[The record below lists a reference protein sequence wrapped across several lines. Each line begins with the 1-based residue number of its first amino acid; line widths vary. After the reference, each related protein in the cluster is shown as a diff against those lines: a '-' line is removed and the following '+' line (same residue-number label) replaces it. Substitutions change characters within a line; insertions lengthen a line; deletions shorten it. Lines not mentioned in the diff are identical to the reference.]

1 MMNSDRHRVTRMTR
15 EALIKSMGALVHPRV
30 LRGLCF
36 FLPTLN
42 RSLPGALL
50 LAATFLVGLPPRCA
64 AQNPRRVV
72 EILADKDSRYKI
84 GNQANPTLT
93 FKAGEEVQFRIT
105 AKKAKTLN
113 RNGSIHGFALIRKK
127 DGAKFP
133 DWDLELKP
141 GLQEFVLK
149 VPAEP
154 GEYEIVCTVICSEG
168 HEDMHMKVIVIA

>member
-1 MMNSDRHRVTRMTR
+1 MTMAMRTNPHRV
-15 EALIKSMGALVHPRV
+15 ALTFA
-30 LRGLCF
+30 
-36 FLPTLN
+36 
-42 RSLPGALL
+42 ALL
-50 LAATFLVGLPPRCA
+50 LTALLPLASISRCA
-64 AQNPRRVV
+64 AQNQIRVI

-84 GNQANPTLT
+84 GRQASPTLT

-127 DGAKFP
+127 DGAKFA

-141 GLQEFVLK
+141 GTQEFILK
-149 VPAEP
+149 VPSEP

>member
-1 MMNSDRHRVTRMTR
+1 MRVNPLQARLRIAT
-15 EALIKSMGALVHPRV
+15 LLV
-30 LRGLCF
+30 
-36 FLPTLN
+36 T
-42 RSLPGALL
+42 ALL
-50 LAATFLVGLPPRCA
+50 PFGSAPPCA
-64 AQNPRRVV
+64 AQNQIRVV

-84 GNQANPTLT
+84 GRQASPTLT
-93 FKAGEEVQFRIT
+93 FKAGEEVQFKIT

-141 GLQEFVLK
+141 GTQEFVLK
-149 VPAEP
+149 VPSEP

-168 HEDMHMKVIVIA
+168 HEDMHMKVTVIA

>member
-1 MMNSDRHRVTRMTR
+1 
-15 EALIKSMGALVHPRV
+15 
-30 LRGLCF
+30 
-36 FLPTLN
+36 LN
-42 RSLPGALL
+42 FAPFRISLKLSALL
-50 LAATFLVGLPPRCA
+50 LAASLLAGSSPQCA
-64 AQNPRRVV
+64 AQSQMRVV

-84 GNQANPTLT
+84 DGRASPTLT

-127 DGAKFP
+127 DGAKFA

-141 GLQEFVLK
+141 GTQEFVLK
-149 VPAEP
+149 VPSEP

-168 HEDMHMKVIVIA
+168 HEDMNMKVTVIA

>member
-1 MMNSDRHRVTRMTR
+1 MTMTMRVNP
-15 EALIKSMGALVHPRV
+15 PRV
-30 LRGLCF
+30 
-36 FLPTLN
+36 PVTIA
-42 RSLPGALL
+42 ALL
-50 LAATFLVGLPPRCA
+50 LTALLPFASIPRCA
-64 AQNPRRVV
+64 AQNQIRVV

-84 GNQANPTLT
+84 GRQASPTLT

-141 GLQEFVLK
+141 GTQEFVLK
-149 VPAEP
+149 VPSEP

>member
-1 MMNSDRHRVTRMTR
+1 MTTTRRVNP
-15 EALIKSMGALVHPRV
+15 PRV
-30 LRGLCF
+30 PVAIGAMLL
-36 FLPTLN
+36 T
-42 RSLPGALL
+42 ALL
-50 LAATFLVGLPPRCA
+50 PLASIPRCA
-64 AQNPRRVV
+64 AQNQIRVI

-84 GNQANPTLT
+84 GRQANPTLT

-105 AKKAKTLN
+105 AKKAKTHN

-141 GLQEFVLK
+141 GTQEFILK
-149 VPAEP
+149 VPSEP

>member
-1 MMNSDRHRVTRMTR
+1 MTMTMRVNPPRGRVTI
-15 EALIKSMGALVHPRV
+15 A
-30 LRGLCF
+30 
-36 FLPTLN
+36 
-42 RSLPGALL
+42 ALL
-50 LAATFLVGLPPRCA
+50 LTALLPLASIPRCA
-64 AQNPRRVV
+64 AQNQIRVI

-84 GNQANPTLT
+84 GRQASPTLT

-127 DGAKFP
+127 DGAKFA

-141 GLQEFVLK
+141 GTQEFILK
-149 VPAEP
+149 VPSEP

>member
-1 MMNSDRHRVTRMTR
+1 MKDRVRLKIAAPM
-15 EALIKSMGALVHPRV
+15 A
-30 LRGLCF
+30 
-36 FLPTLN
+36 
-42 RSLPGALL
+42 ALL
-50 LAATFLVGLPPRCA
+50 LLAGLSMRCA
-64 AQNPRRVV
+64 AQSDMRVV

-84 GNQANPTLT
+84 GRQVSPTLT
-93 FKAGEEVQFRIT
+93 FKAGEEIRFRIT

-141 GLQEFVLK
+141 GVQEFVLK
-149 VPAEP
+149 VPDQP
-154 GEYEIVCTVICSEG
+154 GEYQIVCTVICSEG

>member
-1 MMNSDRHRVTRMTR
+1 MTMR
-15 EALIKSMGALVHPRV
+15 FNRPRV
-30 LRGLCF
+30 PATIAAMLLIGHL
-36 FLPTLN
+36 
-42 RSLPGALL
+42 SLASI
-50 LAATFLVGLPPRCA
+50 PRCA
-64 AQNPRRVV
+64 AQNQIRVV

-84 GNQANPTLT
+84 GRQTSPTLI

-127 DGAKFP
+127 DGAKVP

-141 GLQEFVLK
+141 GMQEFVLK
-149 VPAEP
+149 VPSEP

-168 HEDMHMKVIVIA
+168 HEDMNMKVIVIT

>member
-1 MMNSDRHRVTRMTR
+1 MTTTRRVNR
-15 EALIKSMGALVHPRV
+15 PRV
-30 LRGLCF
+30 PVAIGAMLL
-36 FLPTLN
+36 T
-42 RSLPGALL
+42 ALL
-50 LAATFLVGLPPRCA
+50 PLASIPQCA
-64 AQNPRRVV
+64 AQNQIRVI

-84 GNQANPTLT
+84 GRQESPTLT
-93 FKAGEEVQFRIT
+93 FEAGEEVQFRIT
-105 AKKAKTLN
+105 AKKAKTHN

-141 GLQEFVLK
+141 GTQEFILK
-149 VPAEP
+149 VPSEP

>member
-1 MMNSDRHRVTRMTR
+1 MTTTRRVNPSRVPV
-15 EALIKSMGALVHPRV
+15 AIGAML
-30 LRGLCF
+30 L
-36 FLPTLN
+36 T
-42 RSLPGALL
+42 ALL
-50 LAATFLVGLPPRCA
+50 PLASIPRCA
-64 AQNPRRVV
+64 AQNQIRVI

-84 GNQANPTLT
+84 GRQASPTLT

-105 AKKAKTLN
+105 AKQAKTHN

-141 GLQEFVLK
+141 GTQEFILK
-149 VPAEP
+149 VPSEP

>member
-1 MMNSDRHRVTRMTR
+1 MRVNPPRGRVTI
-15 EALIKSMGALVHPRV
+15 A
-30 LRGLCF
+30 
-36 FLPTLN
+36 
-42 RSLPGALL
+42 ALL
-50 LAATFLVGLPPRCA
+50 LTALLPLASIPQCA
-64 AQNPRRVV
+64 AQNSIRVV

-84 GNQANPTLT
+84 GRQASPTLT

-127 DGAKFP
+127 DGAKFA

-141 GLQEFVLK
+141 GTQEFILK
-149 VPAEP
+149 VPSEP
-154 GEYEIVCTVICSEG
+154 GEYEIVCTVICSDG

>member
-1 MMNSDRHRVTRMTR
+1 MTKTRRVNP
-15 EALIKSMGALVHPRV
+15 PRV
-30 LRGLCF
+30 PVAIGAILL
-36 FLPTLN
+36 T
-42 RSLPGALL
+42 ALL
-50 LAATFLVGLPPRCA
+50 PLASIPRCA
-64 AQNPRRVV
+64 AQNQIRVI

-84 GNQANPTLT
+84 GRQTSPTLT

-127 DGAKFP
+127 DGTKIP

-141 GLQEFVLK
+141 GIQEFILK
-149 VPAEP
+149 VPSEP

-168 HEDMHMKVIVIA
+168 HEDMNMKVIVIA